1 MGAGWGAGGGFL
13 GLFGA
18 LPYKA
23 VQAEAPGRVRSGA
36 EFSIQPSLMLSLP
49 PCRRLLPESQRKSK
63 AWALGSGQGSSECG
77 LLKSPFSLMSMQEP
91 SLGWD
96 RGVCPGSSQKVM
108 PEASVFPSAQYSSDW
123 VIP

>member
-1 MGAGWGAGGGFL
+1 M
-13 GLFGA
+13 FGA

-23 VQAEAPGRVRSGA
+23 VRAEAPGRVRSGA

-77 LLKSPFSLMSMQEP
+77 LLKGPFSLMSMREP

-96 RGVCPGSSQKVM
+96 RG
-108 PEASVFPSAQYSSDW
+108 SVQGPLRK
-123 VIP
+123 